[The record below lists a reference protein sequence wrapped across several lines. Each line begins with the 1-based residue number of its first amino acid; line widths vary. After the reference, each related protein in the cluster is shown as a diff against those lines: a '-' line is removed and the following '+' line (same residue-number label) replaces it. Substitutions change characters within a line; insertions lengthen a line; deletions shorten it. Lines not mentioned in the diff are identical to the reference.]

1 MNNNLNTKKCKLNMS
16 ESNPENKLVI
26 SAALAGAIT
35 TKANN
40 PSVPYTAEEFG
51 DEAKKCYDAGAAIV
65 HIHARDPEKGNP
77 THELDLIKD
86 VLDNIKSKAPDVI
99 INLSSAIS
107 SVATDKQ
114 RIAPVQT
121 FKPPLA
127 SLNTASM
134 NFAVGDY
141 RTGKVGMGAGN
152 IFANTFKTI
161 SKFAKEM
168 KKARTKP
175 EMEIYDLGGLY
186 NMLFLNRDESTFAQP
201 LHFQFVWGVLGGIPF
216 SPKNLSLLLE
226 LIPEDATWSVCGV
239 SKQQFSAGLCA
250 AALGGHIRVGLEDNT
265 RVISGELAKGSYEQV
280 AWAKKV
286 AEVAGREIAQGDEAR
301 KIFHLK
307 KEHVEL

>member
-1 MNNNLNTKKCKLNMS
+1 MS

-26 SAALAGAIT
+26 SAALAGAVT
-35 TKANN
+35 TKGNN
-40 PSVPYTAEEFG
+40 PNVPYTADEFG

-65 HIHARDPEKGNP
+65 HIHARHPEKGNP
-77 THELDLIKD
+77 THDLELIKA
-86 VLDNIKSKAPDVI
+86 VLDNIKSKAPDII
-99 INLSSAIS
+99 INLSNAIS
-107 SVATDKQ
+107 TIATDKQ

-121 FKPPLA
+121 FNPPLA

-134 NFAVGDY
+134 NFAIGDY

-152 IFANTFKTI
+152 IFSNTFKTI

-168 KKARTKP
+168 KKAGTKP

-186 NMLFLNRDESTFAQP
+186 NMLFLNRQEGAFTQP

-216 SPKNLSLLLE
+216 TPRNLALVLELKPKN
-226 LIPEDATWSVCGV
+226 ATWCVCGV
-239 SKQQFSAGLCA
+239 SKQQFQAGLCA

-265 RVISGELAKGSYEQV
+265 RTISGELAKGSYEQV

-286 AEVAGREIAQGDEAR
+286 AEAAGREIAQGEEAR

-307 KEHVEL
+307 QEHVIL

>member
-1 MNNNLNTKKCKLNMS
+1 MS

-35 TKANN
+35 TKENN

-65 HIHARDPEKGNP
+65 HIHARHPEKGNP
-77 THELDLIKD
+77 THDLDLIKA
-86 VLDNIKSKAPDVI
+86 VLDNIKSKSPDLI

-168 KKARTKP
+168 KKAGTKP
-175 EMEIYDLGGLY
+175 EMEIYDLGGIY
-186 NMLFLNRDESTFAQP
+186 SMLFLNRQEGAFTQP

-216 SPKNLSLLLE
+216 TPRNLALMLDLKPSN
-226 LIPEDATWSVCGV
+226 ATWSVCGV
-239 SKQQFSAGLCA
+239 SKQQFQAGLCA
-250 AALGGHIRVGLEDNT
+250 AAWGGHIRVGLEDNT
-265 RVISGELAKGSYEQV
+265 RAVSGELAKGSWEQV
-280 AWAKKV
+280 EWAAKV
-286 AEVAGREIAQGDEAR
+286 AKIAGRELAQDEEAR

-307 KEHVEL
+307 QEHVSL

>member
-1 MNNNLNTKKCKLNMS
+1 MS

-26 SAALAGAIT
+26 SAALAGAVT
-35 TKANN
+35 TKENN
-40 PSVPYTAEEFG
+40 PNVPYTADEFG

-65 HIHARDPEKGNP
+65 HIHARHPEKGNP
-77 THELDLIKD
+77 THDLELIKA
-86 VLDNIKSKAPDVI
+86 VLDNIKSKAPYII

-107 SVATDKQ
+107 TVATDKQ

-168 KKARTKP
+168 KKAGTKP
-175 EMEIYDLGGLY
+175 EMEIYDLGGMY
-186 NMLFLNRDESTFAQP
+186 NMLFLNRQEGAFTQP

-216 SPKNLSLLLE
+216 TPRNLALVLDLK
-226 LIPEDATWSVCGV
+226 PPNATWGCCGV
-239 SKQQFSAGLCA
+239 SKQQFQGGLCA
-250 AALGGHIRVGLEDNT
+250 AAWGGHIRVGLEDNT
-265 RVISGELAKGSYEQV
+265 RVVTGELAKGSYEQV

-286 AEVAGREIAQGDEAR
+286 AEAAGREIAQGEEAR

-307 KEHVEL
+307 QEHVIL

>member
-1 MNNNLNTKKCKLNMS
+1 MS
-16 ESNPENKLVI
+16 EKSNKLVI

-35 TKANN
+35 TKDNN
-40 PSVPYTAEEFG
+40 PNVPYTAEEFG

-65 HIHARDPEKGNP
+65 HIHARDPVKGNP
-77 THELDLIKD
+77 THELDLIKA
-86 VLDNIKSKAPDVI
+86 VLENIKSKAPDVI
-99 INLSSAIS
+99 INLSTAIS
-107 SVATDKQ
+107 SIASDKQ

-141 RTGKVGMGAGN
+141 RTGKVGMGADN

-168 KKARTKP
+168 KKAGTKP

-186 NMLFLNRDESTFAQP
+186 NMLFLNRSEGTFTQP

-216 SPKNLSLLLE
+216 NPRNFSLVLD
-226 LIPEDATWSVCGV
+226 LIPPDATWSVCGV
-239 SKQQFSAGLCA
+239 SKQQFQ
-250 AALGGHIRVGLEDNT
+250 AALCSAAMGGHIRVGLEDNT
-265 RVISGELAKGSYEQV
+265 RVISGELAKGSWEQV

-286 AEVAGREIAQGDEAR
+286 AELAGREIAQGDEAR
-301 KIFHLK
+301 EIFHLK
-307 KEHVEL
+307 KEHVQL

>member
-1 MNNNLNTKKCKLNMS
+1 MS

-26 SAALAGAIT
+26 SAALAGAVT
-35 TKANN
+35 TKENN
-40 PSVPYTAEEFG
+40 PNVPYTADEFG

-65 HIHARDPEKGNP
+65 HIHARHPEKGNP
-77 THELDLIKD
+77 THDLELIKA
-86 VLDNIKSKAPDVI
+86 VLDNIKSKAPDII

-107 SVATDKQ
+107 TIATDKQ

-152 IFANTFKTI
+152 IFSNTFKTI

-168 KKARTKP
+168 KKAGTKP
-175 EMEIYDLGGLY
+175 EMEIYDLGGMY
-186 NMLFLNRDESTFAQP
+186 NMLFLNRHEGAFTQP

-216 SPKNLSLLLE
+216 TPRNLALVLDLK
-226 LIPEDATWSVCGV
+226 PPNATWGCCGV
-239 SKQQFSAGLCA
+239 SKQQFQGGLCA
-250 AALGGHIRVGLEDNT
+250 AAWGGHIRVGLEDNT
-265 RVISGELAKGSYEQV
+265 RVVTGELAKGSYEQV

-286 AEVAGREIAQGDEAR
+286 AEAAGREIAQGEEAR

-307 KEHVEL
+307 QEHVIL

>member
-1 MNNNLNTKKCKLNMS
+1 VKKMS

-35 TKANN
+35 TKTNN
-40 PSVPYTAEEFG
+40 PNVPYTAEEFG

-65 HIHARDPEKGNP
+65 HIHARHPEKGNP
-77 THELDLIKD
+77 THDLDLIKA
-86 VLDNIKSKAPDVI
+86 VLVDIKSKAPDLI
-99 INLSSAIS
+99 INLSTAIS
-107 SVATDKQ
+107 SIATDKQ

-121 FKPPLA
+121 YKPPIA

-134 NFAVGDY
+134 NFAIGDY

-168 KKARTKP
+168 KKAGTKP

-186 NMLFLNRDESTFAQP
+186 NMLFLNRQEGAFTQP
-201 LHFQFVWGVLGGIPF
+201 LHFQFVWGVLGGIPLT
-216 SPKNLSLLLE
+216 PRNLALVLE
-226 LIPEDATWSVCGV
+226 LKPLNATWSVCGV
-239 SKQQFSAGLCA
+239 SKQQFQGGLCA
-250 AALGGHIRVGLEDNT
+250 AAWGGHIRVGLEDNT
-265 RVISGELAKGSYEQV
+265 RNVSGELAKGSYEQV
-280 AWAKKV
+280 IWAKKV
-286 AEVAGREIAQGDEAR
+286 TEAAGRDIAQGEEAR

-307 KEHVEL
+307 QEHVIL

>member
-1 MNNNLNTKKCKLNMS
+1 MS

-35 TKANN
+35 TKENN

-65 HIHARDPEKGNP
+65 HIHARHPEKGNP
-77 THELDLIKD
+77 THDLELIKA
-86 VLDNIKSKAPDVI
+86 VLNNIKSKAPDLI

-121 FKPPLA
+121 YKPPLA

-152 IFANTFKTI
+152 IFSNTFKTI

-168 KKARTKP
+168 KKAGTKP
-175 EMEIYDLGGLY
+175 EMEIYDLGGMY
-186 NMLFLNRDESTFAQP
+186 NMLFLNKQEDKFVQP

-216 SPKNLSLLLE
+216 TPRNLALMLE
-226 LIPEDATWSVCGV
+226 LKPLDATWSVCGV
-239 SKQQFSAGLCA
+239 SKQQFQAGLCA
-250 AALGGHIRVGLEDNT
+250 AAWGGHIRVGLEDNT

-286 AEVAGREIAQGDEAR
+286 AEVAGREIAQGEEAR

-307 KEHVEL
+307 QEHVTL

>member
-1 MNNNLNTKKCKLNMS
+1 MS

-26 SAALAGAIT
+26 SAALAGAVT

-40 PSVPYTAEEFG
+40 PNVPYTAEEFG

-65 HIHARDPEKGNP
+65 HIHARHPEKGNP
-77 THELDLIKD
+77 THDLDLIKA
-86 VLDNIKSKAPDVI
+86 VLDNIKKKAPDII

-107 SVATDKQ
+107 SIATDKQ

-168 KKARTKP
+168 KKAGTKP
-175 EMEIYDLGGLY
+175 EMEIYDLGGMY
-186 NMLFLNRDESTFAQP
+186 NMLFLNRQEGAFTQP

-216 SPKNLSLLLE
+216 TPRNLALVLDLKP
-226 LIPEDATWSVCGV
+226 LNATWGCCGV
-239 SKQQFSAGLCA
+239 SKQQFQGGLCA
-250 AALGGHIRVGLEDNT
+250 AAWGGHIRVGLEDNT
-265 RVISGELAKGSYEQV
+265 RNVSGELAKGSYEQV

-286 AEVAGREIAQGDEAR
+286 AEAAGREIAQGEEAR

-307 KEHVEL
+307 QEHVIL

>member
-1 MNNNLNTKKCKLNMS
+1 MS

-77 THELDLIKD
+77 THDLELIKA
-86 VLDNIKSKAPDVI
+86 VLENIKSKAPDVI

-121 FKPPLA
+121 YKPPLA

-152 IFANTFKTI
+152 IFANTFRTI

-168 KKARTKP
+168 KKAGTKP
-175 EMEIYDLGGLY
+175 EMEIYDLGGMY
-186 NMLFLNRDESTFAQP
+186 NMLFLNKQEGVFVQP

-216 SPKNLSLLLE
+216 TPKNLALLLD
-226 LIPEDATWSVCGV
+226 LKPPDATWSVCGV
-239 SKQQFSAGLCA
+239 SKQQFQAGLCA
-250 AALGGHIRVGLEDNT
+250 AAWGGHIRVGLEDNT
-265 RVISGELAKGSYEQV
+265 RIITGDLAKGSYEQV

-286 AEVAGREIAQGDEAR
+286 TEAAGRKVAQGEEAR

-307 KEHVEL
+307 QEHVIL

>member
-1 MNNNLNTKKCKLNMS
+1 MS

-26 SAALAGAIT
+26 SAALAGAVT
-35 TKANN
+35 TKTNN
-40 PSVPYTAEEFG
+40 PNVPYTAEEFG

-65 HIHARDPEKGNP
+65 HIHARNPEKGNP
-77 THELDLIKD
+77 THDLDLIKA
-86 VLDNIKSKAPDVI
+86 VLDNIKSKAPDLI

-107 SVATDKQ
+107 TVATDKQ

-121 FKPPLA
+121 YKPPIA

-168 KKARTKP
+168 KKAGTKP
-175 EMEIYDLGGLY
+175 EMEIYDLGGMY
-186 NMLFLNRDESTFAQP
+186 NMLFLNRQEGAFTQP

-216 SPKNLSLLLE
+216 TPRNLALVLDLKP
-226 LIPEDATWSVCGV
+226 LDATWSVCGV
-239 SKQQFSAGLCA
+239 SKQQFQAGLCA
-250 AALGGHIRVGLEDNT
+250 AAWGGHIRVGLEDNT

-280 AWAKKV
+280 AWAKRV
-286 AEVAGREIAQGDEAR
+286 TEAAGREIAQGEEAR

-307 KEHVEL
+307 QEHVIL

>member
-1 MNNNLNTKKCKLNMS
+1 MS

-77 THELDLIKD
+77 THDLELIKA
-86 VLDNIKSKAPDVI
+86 VLVNIKSKAPDVI

-121 FKPPLA
+121 YKPPLA

-152 IFANTFKTI
+152 IFANTFRTI

-168 KKARTKP
+168 KKAGTKP
-175 EMEIYDLGGLY
+175 EMEIYDLGGMY
-186 NMLFLNRDESTFAQP
+186 NMLFLNKQEGTFVQP

-216 SPKNLSLLLE
+216 TPKNLALLLD
-226 LIPEDATWSVCGV
+226 LKPPDATWSVCGV
-239 SKQQFSAGLCA
+239 SKQQFQAGLCA
-250 AALGGHIRVGLEDNT
+250 AAWGGHIRVGLEDNT
-265 RVISGELAKGSYEQV
+265 RNITGDLAKGSYEQV

-286 AEVAGREIAQGDEAR
+286 TEAAGREIAQGEEAR

-307 KEHVEL
+307 QEHVIL